1 MRVVGLATV
10 LLLGGCAWDGPMST
24 MVASSDMA
32 RAVLSVYGLITWI
45 SVGIGTLVFV
55 ILGYALL
62 RFRDRPGAPLP
73 PQTYGRPSLEIA
85 WTIGPAIVLLIIA
98 VPTLQVTFRTQ
109 SLARPPDALEIVV
122 RGYQWWWEFAYP
134 ALGVVT
140 ANELHVPAGRHVVFR
155 LEGPDVIHSFWVP
168 KFGGKRD
175 VVPARGNTLR
185 LMPETPGEFWG
196 QCAEFCGT
204 SHANMGLRVVV
215 ATAADFDRWVTAQRA
230 PAVEP
235 IGDAATGKTLFETNA
250 CVGCHTVRGVS
261 TGILGPD
268 LTHFGSRRTLAA
280 GMFPNTPEH
289 LVAWV
294 RNAPALKPGV
304 KMPPFAFSD
313 EQARALSVYL
323 MSLQ

>member
-1 MRVVGLATV
+1 MRVVGLASV
-10 LLLGGCAWDGPMST
+10 LVLGGCAWDGPMST
-24 MVASSDMA
+24 LVASSDMA

-45 SVGIGTLVFV
+45 CVGIGTLVFV

-73 PQTYGRPSLEIA
+73 PQTSGRPWLEIA
-85 WTIGPAIVLLIIA
+85 WTMGPAIVLLVIT

-109 SLARPPDALEIVV
+109 SLAKPPDTLEIVV
-122 RGYQWWWEFAYP
+122 RGYQWWWEFVYP
-134 ALGVVT
+134 TLGVVT
-140 ANELHVPAGRHVVFR
+140 ANELHVPAGRHVVFH

-185 LMPETPGEFWG
+185 LIPDTPGEFWG

-235 IGDAATGKTLFETNA
+235 TGDAATGKTLFETNA

-261 TGILGPD
+261 TGTLGPD

-280 GMFPNTPEH
+280 GMVPNTPEH

-323 MSLQ
+323 MSLK